1 MKNKIA
7 FHDNSLTVR
16 GTTTCIYNFAY
27 WGREL
32 LGLDPIIMY
41 NSNAN
46 NEKEGYEKC
55 AKEFPVIG
63 YSDSSEIDKI
73 LDEKKCE
80 YFFMKKGGSPDGILS
95 QSCKNLVNACSGW
108 WQPDWIHGDVY
119 AMGSEWL
126 SKITDYKIPYV
137 SDVVILPEVDDNM
150 REELGIPEYAFVFG
164 RTGGNDTFDIP
175 WVKEVI
181 LEALKIRNDIWF
193 VFQNTDR
200 FINHE
205 RVIHLPKS
213 SCEIN
218 KVKFI
223 NSCDSMIHARYIG
236 ESFGVAC
243 AEFSLRNKPII
254 TWDGSKETSHIDI
267 LGENGVYYSNAQDL
281 FHIFLNIEKKQI
293 KNIDWNVYRQFSPEP
308 IMKKFKEVY
317 L

>member
-1 MKNKIA
+1 MIKIA

-32 LGLDPIIMY
+32 LGFDPIIMY

-55 AKEFPVIG
+55 SKEFSVIG
-63 YSDSSEIDKI
+63 YSHPSEIDKI
-73 LDEKKCE
+73 LEEQKCE

-95 QSCKNLVNACSGW
+95 QNCKNLVNACSGW

-181 LEALKIRNDIWF
+181 SEALKNRNDIWF

-223 NSCDSMIHARYIG
+223 NSCDAMIHARYIG

-254 TWDGSKETSHIDI
+254 TWDGSKETNHIDI
-267 LGENGVYYSNAQDL
+267 LGENGIYYSNPTEL
-281 FHIFLNIEKKQI
+281 LHIFF
-293 KNIDWNVYRQFSPEP
+293 NIDKKEINSLNWNQYKQFNPET

>member
-1 MKNKIA
+1 MIKIA

-32 LGLDPIIMY
+32 LGFDPIIMY

-55 AKEFPVIG
+55 SKEFSVFG
-63 YSDSSEIDKI
+63 YSHPSEIDKI
-73 LDEKKCE
+73 LKEQKCE
-80 YFFMKKGGSPDGILS
+80 YFFMKKGGSLDGILS
-95 QSCKNLVNACSGW
+95 QNCKNLVNACSGW
-108 WQPDWIHGDVY
+108 WQPDWIHGDIY

-181 LEALKIRNDIWF
+181 SEALKIRNDIWF

-200 FINHE
+200 FIDHE
-205 RVIHLPKS
+205 RVIYLPKS

-223 NSCDSMIHARYIG
+223 NSCDAMIHARYIG

-267 LGENGVYYSNAQDL
+267 LGENGVYYSNPKDL
-281 FHIFLNIEKKQI
+281 FHILLNIDKKQI
-293 KNIDWNVYRQFSPEP
+293 NDIDWNMYTQFSPEP